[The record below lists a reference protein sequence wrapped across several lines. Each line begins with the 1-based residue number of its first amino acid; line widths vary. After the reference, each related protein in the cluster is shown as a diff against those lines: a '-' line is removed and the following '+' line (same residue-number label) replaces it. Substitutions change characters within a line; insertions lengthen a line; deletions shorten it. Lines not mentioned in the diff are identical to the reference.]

1 MGLGTGIC
9 VLPPISSDS
18 ETSTSA
24 PKEEKNTNSG
34 QGNITGACTSVCLKS
49 HEKGMVLESQSLEN
63 DDEQIENLI
72 QTKNPDLIFD
82 ETEFSC
88 EAKGTFPYGDND
100 DNRSI
105 LSEENVRKSAKAA
118 MKIPDEDK
126 DGEHVES
133 KEDAAKGIA
142 VIAMDSNREQ
152 SYYGRKERKWNL
164 EMNPGHFIGVQ
175 LYGAS
180 VEENSKISPG
190 STSAKVSSS
199 ETLRSSKEDKVLGK
213 GEAMSKKDRLAR
225 KDKRKRSLF
234 ERRLKIIHG
243 SRQRERQQNKEG
255 GGENQF
261 QMWEDESSQ
270 LDAISTTESHVT
282 DKDLLQN
289 SIDNS
294 DIDSFLSTTDG
305 SMYMTCLI
313 KNIIK
318 FFVSHGKMKTKSR
331 NQNNISS
338 QRNFLIDWYPE
349 YIYKCIFKFF
359 S

>member
-34 QGNITGACTSVCLKS
+34 QGNITGECTSVCLKS

-72 QTKNPDLIFD
+72 QTKNPGLIFD
-82 ETEFSC
+82 ETEISC

-105 LSEENVRKSAKAA
+105 QSEENVKKSTKAE
-118 MKIPDEDK
+118 MKIPDEDLSSDK
-126 DGEHVES
+126 DRKHVES
-133 KEDAAKGIA
+133 KEDAGKGIA

-152 SYYGRKERKWNL
+152 SYSGRKERKQGL
-164 EMNPGHFIGVQ
+164 EMNPGHFIGEQ

-190 STSAKVSSS
+190 STSPNVFSS
-199 ETLRSSKEDKVLGK
+199 ETLSSSKQDKILGN
-213 GEAMSKKDRLAR
+213 GEAVSKKDQLPR
-225 KDKRKRSLF
+225 KGKRKRSLF

-255 GGENQF
+255 GRENQF
-261 QMWEDESSQ
+261 QMWDDESSQ
-270 LDAISTTESHVT
+270 LNAISTTESHVT

-294 DIDSFLSTTDG
+294 DIHSFLSTTDG
-305 SMYMTCLI
+305 SMYMTCSITNLI
-313 KNIIK
+313 N
-318 FFVSHGKMKTKSR
+318 FFYSPGKM
-331 NQNNISS
+331 
-338 QRNFLIDWYPE
+338 
-349 YIYKCIFKFF
+349 
-359 S
+359 